1 MAFFFNTTAHGFRD
15 EGTKWTIK
23 GRVTMR
29 GSMWKAWHPSISRQ
43 FLFFFTWIEP
53 RRDFKQRN
61 GGEGKAGKNS
71 CKSRWTLWRRVIFF
85 WQAIRLLKE
94 NICYVV
100 VIRHLK
106 RYLSA
111 EQFKSTNVILE
122 SCVLNPVG
130 FWLCELWTTCWIA
143 EGLPCGTVGCRRW
156 WDPSKL
162 LQRSSREAV
171 QCDGGIFFVKRCIGA
186 HAFFLKGGLKMQNWE
201 NW

>member
-1 MAFFFNTTAHGFRD
+1 
-15 EGTKWTIK
+15 
-23 GRVTMR
+23 
-29 GSMWKAWHPSISRQ
+29 MWKAWHPSISRQ
-43 FLFFFTWIEP
+43 LLFFFTWIEP

-111 EQFKSTNVILE
+111 EQFKSTDVILE

-171 QCDGGIFFVKRCIGA
+171 QCDGGILFCEKMHWCTRLFF
-186 HAFFLKGGLKMQNWE
+186 FWGGGRVEDAKLGKFGNWLCHFRYS
-201 NW
+201 NQLFR